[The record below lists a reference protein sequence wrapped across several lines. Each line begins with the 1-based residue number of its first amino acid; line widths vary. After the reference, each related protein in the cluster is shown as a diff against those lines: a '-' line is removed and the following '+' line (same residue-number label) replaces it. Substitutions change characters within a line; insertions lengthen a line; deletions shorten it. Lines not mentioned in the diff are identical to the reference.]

1 MVLTLSDLPDGLS
14 KLVQVFQRGIH
25 IGCNPYSVDVFPVDG
40 NRMDF
45 VFGEQFPGNFF
56 RFLAFD
62 GNAGNGAGEMF
73 GLGLV
78 EGNLRKVLDLVDPM
92 VFELPQPGFFALAP
106 DHFMEIDGSANG
118 HF

>member
-25 IGCNPYSVDVFPVDG
+25 IGCNPYAVDVFPVDG
-40 NRMDF
+40 NRMDL

-56 RFLAFD
+56 RFLAFNGD
-62 GNAGNGAGEMF
+62 AGNGAGKML

-78 EGNLRKVLDLVDPM
+78 KGNLGKILDLVDPM
-92 VFELPQPGFFALAP
+92 VFELPQPGFFAPATNHL
-106 DHFMEIDGSANG
+106 MKINCRTDGY
-118 HF
+118 F